1 MCFDNGSELSA
12 NYTIINWHR
21 SSEDGSVV
29 FKEVGYYSIHN
40 KNGAKLSIEKTKIL
54 WNGHL
59 TEVSKHRTY
68 SSWFSWLLDYLFS
81 LAFIN

>member
-1 MCFDNGSELSA
+1 MRFDNGSELSA

-21 SSEDGSVV
+21 SPEDGSVV

-40 KNGAKLSIEKTKIL
+40 KNGAKLFIDKTKIL

-59 TEVSKHRTY
+59 TEVSEHKTY
-68 SSWFSWLLDYLFS
+68 RIHISWHLD
-81 LAFIN
+81 